1 MAARKKAKAK
11 AKKSAPKKKATKKAA
26 SKRAASK
33 KSSARAKKAAPA
45 AKAIRAMRKSPET
58 LRLRGVTPSLTV
70 GDLHRSIAWYR
81 DVLGFVVGET
91 WEQDGQVRGCELLAG
106 AARFYLGQDDWAKG
120 RDRKKGEG
128 LRLHCATAQDVDQI
142 ATNIKKAGGKLDAEP
157 MTMSWGARQ
166 FAITDPDGF
175 KLSISS
181 Q

>member
-1 MAARKKAKAK
+1 MAARRKAK
-11 AKKSAPKKKATKKAA
+11 AKKSAPKQKAA
-26 SKRAASK
+26 KKAASK

-45 AKAIRAMRKSPET
+45 AKPIRAMRKSPET
-58 LRLRGVTPSLTV
+58 LRLRLVTPALTV
-70 GDLHRSIAWYR
+70 GDLQKSIAWYR

-91 WEQDGQVRGCELLAG
+91 WKQDGQVRGCELLAG
-106 AARFYLGQDDWAKG
+106 AARLYLGQDDWAKG

-128 LRLHCATAQDVDQI
+128 LRLHCATVQDVDQI
-142 ATNIKKAGGKLDAEP
+142 AAHVKKAGGKLDAEP